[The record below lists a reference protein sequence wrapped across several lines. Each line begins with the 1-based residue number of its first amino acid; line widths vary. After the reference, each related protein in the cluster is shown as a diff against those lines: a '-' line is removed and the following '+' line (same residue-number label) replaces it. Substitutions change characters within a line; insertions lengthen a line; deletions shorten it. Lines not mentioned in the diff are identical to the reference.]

1 MSCSVSRLSK
11 TANAKP
17 CPVNFV
23 TFAQMDIFKI
33 KINFEAKGL
42 DPVELP
48 IAEGESVLDVCLENG
63 IELQHNCGGV
73 CGCST
78 CHIYVNKGMDNIQEI
93 SDKEED
99 FIDRAVS
106 PRINSRLGC
115 QCVIID
121 GDIEVT
127 LPNQSQFL
135 GH

>member
-1 MSCSVSRLSK
+1 VH
-11 TANAKP
+11 
-17 CPVNFV
+17 NFA
-23 TFAQMDIFKI
+23 TFATMDIFKV
-33 KINFEAKGL
+33 KINFEEAGHES
-42 DPVELP
+42 VEFP

-115 QCVIID
+115 QCVVID

-127 LPNQSQFL
+127 LPDQTGFL

>member
-1 MSCSVSRLSK
+1 M
-11 TANAKP
+11 N
-17 CPVNFV
+17 
-23 TFAQMDIFKI
+23 IFKI
-33 KINFEAKGL
+33 KINFEEAGKS
-42 DPVELP
+42 PVELN
-48 IAEGESVLDVCLENG
+48 IAKGDSVLDVCMDNG

-78 CHIYVNKGMDNIQEI
+78 CHIYVNQGMEHLQEI

-99 FIDRAVS
+99 FIDRAIN

-115 QCVIID
+115 QCKVID

-127 LPNQSQFL
+127 LPDQSQFL

>member
-1 MSCSVSRLSK
+1 MNVYK
-11 TANAKP
+11 
-17 CPVNFV
+17 V
-23 TFAQMDIFKI
+23 
-33 KINFEAKGL
+33 KINFEEKGL
-42 DPVELP
+42 EPVELD

-78 CHIYVNKGMDNIQEI
+78 CHIYVNSGEDNVQEI

-99 FIDRAVS
+99 FIDRAVN

-115 QCVIID
+115 QCVMID
-121 GDIEVT
+121 GDIEIT
-127 LPNQSQFL
+127 IPDQSQFL

>member
-1 MSCSVSRLSK
+1 MLNTGLS
-11 TANAKP
+11 
-17 CPVNFV
+17 NFT
-23 TFAQMDIFKI
+23 TFAAMNIFKV
-33 KINFEAKGL
+33 KINFEEQ
-42 DPVELP
+42 DHDSVELA

-93 SDKEED
+93 SEKEED
-99 FIDRAVS
+99 FIDRAVN
-106 PRINSRLGC
+106 PRITSRLGC

-127 LPNQSQFL
+127 IPDQSNFM